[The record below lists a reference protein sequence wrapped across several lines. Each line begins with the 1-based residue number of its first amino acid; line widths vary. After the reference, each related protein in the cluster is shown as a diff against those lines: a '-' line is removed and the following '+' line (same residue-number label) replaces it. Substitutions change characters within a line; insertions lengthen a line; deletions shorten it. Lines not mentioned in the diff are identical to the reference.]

1 LYYQGI
7 FSFSRF
13 ICFHRISSIFT
24 GEAKIMAVY
33 HQYYGMKKALL
44 STIKAIETD
53 GRAGVI

>member
-1 LYYQGI
+1 
-7 FSFSRF
+7 
-13 ICFHRISSIFT
+13 
-24 GEAKIMAVY
+24 MAVY